1 MQPTN
6 KQKRLAQGID
16 TFVKTIEQQGGSDSE
31 LLAASFPEQ
40 TTRFKKL
47 MDATTHEQMDA
58 LCDRYPGFYRFA
70 KLLETIAQGIQD
82 GTIEVP
88 TVN

>member
-1 MQPTN
+1 MQLTN
-6 KQKRLAQGID
+6 KQKQLAQGID
-16 TFVKTIEQQGGSDSE
+16 AFVKTIEKQGGSDTE

-40 TTRFKKL
+40 TTRLKKL

-58 LCDRYPGFYRFA
+58 LCELYPGFYRFA
-70 KLLETIAQGIQD
+70 KLLENIAQGIQD

-88 TVN
+88 TVH